1 MKRIISALT
10 SIVVIFGFSP
20 AYSETYVCPPC
31 CGPCDTLVFAAAGT
45 CSGCGMT
52 LVATSQIRDVAI
64 LVFEGVELLDFTGP
78 YEAFH
83 GAGGLFRV
91 STVSRDAAML
101 SSNAGLTFKPSHSFE
116 NCPEPDI
123 VVIPGGHV
131 GNAIEDSA
139 TMGFLKQALRS
150 SEVVMSVCNG
160 AHILAELGAL
170 DGLTVTTHNGA
181 INNLRQRAPK
191 ATVVDDRRWVDNGK
205 IITAA
210 GVSSGID
217 ATLHLIARLH
227 GDEAARDVEQY
238 IEFERRTD

>member
-1 MKRIISALT
+1 MKSAISGLTVIVAALT
-10 SIVVIFGFSP
+10 FS
-20 AYSETYVCPPC
+20 AAHSETYICPPC
-31 CGPCDTLVFAAAGT
+31 GCPQDTALFTSAGT
-45 CSGCGMT
+45 CSGCGMA
-52 LVATSQIRDVAI
+52 LIASSQIRDVAI

-83 GAGGLFRV
+83 GAMGLFRV
-91 STVSRDAAML
+91 STVSRDGAMIE
-101 SSNAGLTFKPSHSFE
+101 SNAGLALKPSHTFD
-116 NCPEPDI
+116 NCPSPDI

-131 GNAIEDSA
+131 NAAIEDSA
-139 TMGFLKQALRS
+139 AMAFLRNALRT

-181 INNLRQRAPK
+181 ISSLRQRAPK

-227 GDEAARDVEQY
+227 GDKVAHDVEQY
-238 IEFERRTD
+238 IEFERRID

>member
-1 MKRIISALT
+1 MKGFISVLT
-10 SIVVIFGFSP
+10 FIGVILSVSP
-20 AYSETYVCPPC
+20 AYSETYICPPC
-31 CGPCDTLVFAAAGT
+31 GGPCDTLVFAAAGT

-52 LVATSQIRDVAI
+52 LVASSQIRDVAI

-83 GAGGLFRV
+83 AAGGFFRV
-91 STVSRDAAML
+91 STVSRDGAML

-116 NCPEPDI
+116 NCPSPDI
-123 VVIPGGHV
+123 VVIPGGNV
-131 GNAIEDSA
+131 GTAIGDSA
-139 TMGFLKQALRS
+139 AMAFLRRALHT

-170 DGLTVTTHNGA
+170 DGLTVTTHHGA
-181 INNLRQRAPK
+181 IENLRQRAPK

-227 GDEAARDVEQY
+227 GDAAARDVEQY

>member
-1 MKRIISALT
+1 MFA
-10 SIVVIFGFSP
+10 
-20 AYSETYVCPPC
+20 ETYICPPC
-31 CGPCDTLVFAAAGT
+31 GCAQDTVLFAAAGT

-52 LVATSQIRDVAI
+52 LVASSQIRDVAI

-83 GAGGLFRV
+83 GARGLFRV
-91 STVSRDAAML
+91 STVSRDGAML
-101 SSNAGLTFKPSHSFE
+101 SSNAGLTFKPSHTFA
-116 NCPEPDI
+116 NCPAPDI
-123 VVIPGGHV
+123 VVVPGGNVHS
-131 GNAIEDSA
+131 AIEDLAAMS
-139 TMGFLKQALRS
+139 FVRQALRT

-181 INNLRQRAPK
+181 INSLRQRAAR
-191 ATVVDDRRWVDNGK
+191 ATVVDNRRWIDNGK

-217 ATLHLIARLH
+217 AALHLIARFH
-227 GDEAARDVEQY
+227 GEDVARDVEQY